1 MKKILLFVSALAGLF
16 LAASCQQENLEPVAG
31 NGQVTF
37 TVEAPAVIQTKAI
50 ANGLNV
56 NELIYEVWITSA
68 ADPTNL
74 VGKERLFQ
82 GKETMFHEDG
92 KNKAKVTLD
101 LVNDQHY
108 TVLFWAQ
115 VKEEGKPAAYI
126 TEKLT
131 EVKYA
136 KGVDQ
141 YLANDESLAA
151 FYAVNTV
158 NDGVPG
164 SSTVYLKRPFAQVN
178 LCTFN
183 KRDVTNTVDHPGD
196 YNVAIVNSKMTLKKV
211 PTQFNVATSE
221 ATEPADFSFVYNVVP
236 SGEDKTIEVN
246 STKYYYAGMNYVFAG
261 DNLELTYD
269 IQTSLNG
276 STNYAV
282 VNNVIAEVPVK
293 ENHRTNIV
301 GNLLTSK
308 TDYDIIVDAAFNEPA
323 QSASYV
329 TTTEEIDKAL
339 KANEEVITVTLG
351 ADVSLTANDAY
362 LKLGGADT
370 KQIIIDGKK
379 IATKSGS
386 EDYYTLNLSTTYWS
400 RINTV
405 NPDAK
410 IVLRNLNL
418 TSSQESGT
426 WNSYDVTFQ
435 CNVEME
441 NVNVLKA
448 VALDG
453 VEKAAVL
460 KNVTISESHDY
471 YALWIAAAGQT
482 VSLENVTINSLG
494 RGIKIDDQYVG
505 ENTKLVTLNVDGLKV
520 KSNNK
525 AAIMVKTPKGAHITL
540 KDVDITEVKADT
552 SNEVWIDEDASSYI
566 NMVTV
571 TGGSMIVEGQE
582 TVTINSM
589 ETLKSEL
596 AAAGEAGA
604 GYTVLEISTDIDMTG
619 QEWTPI
625 EVDGYNGADVV
636 TIDGKGHSIKGLTSS
651 LFAGGFA
658 GGSGIVIK
666 NLTIENAKMIATNTQ
681 GYGAFV
687 NCADAMDVITLI
699 NCHLK
704 NSTIT
709 TPNNG
714 QGESRIGG
722 LVGWTAGYGN
732 QNDGPVD
739 SYITIQGCSVTGC
752 TFTGWGSIGGICG
765 HAGANAA
772 TFTTIENCIITNNK
786 FISTDDGGWRTGVVV
801 GTANNGQCVIKNITE
816 SGNTLT
822 QKNADDI
829 KNPEGAKRNYFGRF
843 VPAGT
848 GSLTIDGYEV
858 EAGYW
863 PYAAGMR
870 INEKAKCY
878 DINAE
883 GLNTLCDLVNAGTAF
898 NGKTIRLT
906 EDVDL
911 NNVEWTPIGNSAN
924 QFQGTFDGN
933 NKTISNLVI
942 TGNKSDV
949 GLFGM
954 TTNGEIKNLT
964 VNNAKV
970 SGYLDVAVVAGTP
983 YTSKYTNIKVT
994 GHVEVNGFAYVGAV
1008 GGKNAY
1014 ANWTDVTVDVDETS
1028 YVNANSVANGTAY
1041 RTYVGGVCGF
1051 NGEGGHS
1058 FKNISSN
1065 IDVTGSTIDVGGL
1078 FGMAHY
1084 GNSFVNCS
1092 CSGDVQIT
1100 AAAEAADAE
1109 EIGGIAG
1116 VWHNQ
1121 NGTKVTF
1128 DGCSFTGTL
1137 KANITEG
1144 VNLSDNTI
1152 VGKAYSTS
1160 GTGELIIK

>member
-1 MKKILLFVSALAGLF
+1 MKKLLYCAAALATLLFAG
-16 LAASCQQENLEPVAG
+16 SCQRENLEPA
-31 NGQVTF
+31 QESAAVTF
-37 TVEAPAVIQTKAI
+37 TVEAPAALQTKAI
-50 ANGLNV
+50 ADGLNV
-56 NELIYEVWITSA
+56 NQLIYEVWLTDELGVLTSGA
-68 ADPTNL
+68 QKLYQA
-74 VGKERLFQ
+74 
-82 GKETMFHEDG
+82 ETTMAEDNG
-92 KNKAKVTLD
+92 VNKATLTLD
-101 LVNDQHY
+101 LVNDQKF

-115 VKEEGKPAAYI
+115 VKEAGAY
-126 TEKLT
+126 TTAELT
-131 EVKYA
+131 KVTYA
-136 KGVDQ
+136 KNE
-141 YLANDESLAA
+141 YNSNDESLAA
-151 FYAVNTV
+151 FYAVAYV
-158 NDGVPG
+158 NDCKHVEKDGTTAADSKV
-164 SSTVYLKRPFAQVN
+164 SLRRPFAQLN
-178 LCTFN
+178 LGTLN
-183 KRDVTNTVDHPGD
+183 TSTAYTVTMVSSEVKVTSANTV
-196 YNVAIVNSKMTLKKV
+196 
-211 PTQFNVATSE
+211 FNVAKGVASTPAE
-221 ATEPADFSFVYNVVP
+221 LTFKNAAVPTDPATL
-236 SGEDKTIEVN
+236 KVN
-246 STKYYYAGMNYVFAG
+246 GTTYQYAAMNYLFAG
-261 DNLELTYD
+261 DNATVEYD
-269 IQTSLNG
+269 IVTKLNG
-276 STNYAV
+276 GMDGT
-282 VNNVIAEVPVK
+282 VNNIVNAVPLK
-293 ENHRTNIV
+293 ENYRTNII

-308 TDYDIIVDAAFNEPA
+308 TDYEIVVDAEFAGEAPETYVVKSKEELDQILKSNE
-323 QSASYV
+323 
-329 TTTEEIDKAL
+329 EEIH
-339 KANEEVITVTLG
+339 VVLG
-351 ADVSLTANDAY
+351 ADVDLTANDAY

-370 KQIIIDGKK
+370 KTIIIDGKK
-379 IATKSGS
+379 VATKSAVA
-386 EDYYTLNLSTTYWS
+386 DYFTLNLSTSYWS
-400 RINTV
+400 RLNTV

-410 IVLRNLNL
+410 IVLKNLNL

-426 WNSYDVTFQ
+426 WNSYDVTFL

-441 NVNVLKA
+441 NVNALKA
-448 VALDG
+448 IALDG
-453 VEKAAVL
+453 ADKTAVL

-482 VSLENVTINSLG
+482 VTLEDVTINSEG
-494 RGIKIDDQYVG
+494 RGIKIDNQYVG
-505 ENTKLVTLNVDGLKV
+505 DATKLVTLNVDGLKV

-552 SNEVWIDEDASSYI
+552 SNEVWIDEDGSSYI
-566 NMVTV
+566 NMVKV

-582 TVTINSM
+582 TVTIDSM
-589 ETLKSEL
+589 ETLVSEL
-596 AAAGEAGA
+596 TTAGAAGA
-604 GYTVLEISTDIDMTG
+604 GYTVLEISSDINMTG

-625 EVDGYNGADVV
+625 KVDGYNGADIV
-636 TIDGKGHSIKGLTSS
+636 TIDGKGHTIKGLTSS

-666 NLTIENAKMIATNTQ
+666 NLTIENANMIATSTQ

-714 QGESRIGG
+714 QAESRIGG

-732 QNDGPVD
+732 ENDGPVD
-739 SYITIQGCSVTGC
+739 SYITIQDCSVTGC
-752 TFTGWGSIGGICG
+752 TFKGWGSIGGICG
-765 HAGANAA
+765 HAGANEA
-772 TFTTIENCIITNNK
+772 TFTTIENCTITNNK

-822 QKNADDI
+822 QTNADDI

-848 GSLTIDGYEV
+848 GSLTIDGVAV

-878 DINAE
+878 DITAE
-883 GLNTLCDLVNAGTAF
+883 GLNTLRDLVNAGSAF
-898 NGKTIRLT
+898 SGKTIRLT

-911 NNVEWTPIGNSAN
+911 NNAEWTPIGNSAN
-924 QFQGTFDGN
+924 KFQGTFDGN

-1028 YVNANSVANGTAY
+1028 YVNANSVDNGTAY

-1058 FKNISSN
+1058 FQNISSN
-1065 IDVTGSTIDVGGL
+1065 IDVSGSTIDVGGL
-1078 FGMAHY
+1078 FGIAHY

-1092 CSGDVQIT
+1092 CSGDVEIT
-1100 AAAEAADAE
+1100 AATEAADAE
-1109 EIGGIAG
+1109 EMGGIAG

-1128 DGCSFTGTL
+1128 EGCSFTGTL

-1144 VNLSDNTI
+1144 VDLSDNTI
-1152 VGKAYSTS
+1152 VGKAYSAS

>member
-1 MKKILLFVSALAGLF
+1 MKKLLFFASVLFAGMMI
-16 LAASCQQENLEPVAG
+16 SCQQETLEPATG
-31 NGQVTF
+31 DATVTF
-37 TVEAPAVIQTKAI
+37 TVSVPDVAVKGVTDDGSNINDIVYAVYKTDGETLEEAQALD
-50 ANGLNV
+50 NGEPFYQV
-56 NELIYEVWITSA
+56 NETSNASFVGGKSVVSLELINNQNYII
-68 ADPTNL
+68 
-74 VGKERLFQ
+74 
-82 GKETMFHEDG
+82 
-92 KNKAKVTLD
+92 
-101 LVNDQHY
+101 
-108 TVLFWAQ
+108 LFWAQ
-115 VKEEGKPAAYI
+115 VSDAWVEGDDFDLTNI
-126 TEKLT
+126 TYPENMS
-131 EVKYA
+131 
-136 KGVDQ
+136 
-141 YLANDESLAA
+141 ANNDNLAA
-151 FYAVNTV
+151 FS
-158 NDGVPG
+158 GVAFIDNVTG
-164 SSTVYLKRPFAQVN
+164 GLNRSVELTRPFAQINLATKMPVN
-178 LCTFN
+178 YTVELDKSSMTVKGAAQSFN
-183 KRDVTNTVDHPGD
+183 AMTQAASAATTTSDLKFGLAEVPG
-196 YNVAIVNSKMTLKKV
+196 
-211 PTQFNVATSE
+211 
-221 ATEPADFSFVYNVVP
+221 
-236 SGEDKTIEVN
+236 GEFKTGYQYV
-246 STKYYYAGMNYVFAG
+246 GMNYIFV
-261 DNLELTYD
+261 
-269 IQTSLNG
+269 NG
-276 STNYAV
+276 
-282 VNNVIAEVPVK
+282 NVEVSYTIDTKEHGTGITHTVPDVPVAK
-293 ENHRTNIV
+293 NYRTNII
-301 GNLLTSK
+301 GNLLTSVAK
-308 TDYDIIVDAAFNEPA
+308 YDITLADFSKPDFTRYIVT
-323 QSASYV
+323 S
-329 TTTEEIDKAL
+329 TEEIDNAL
-339 KANEEVITVTLG
+339 KANEEIIHVNLG
-351 ADVSLTANDAY
+351 SDVSLTANDAY

-370 KQIIIDGKK
+370 KEIIIDGTM
-379 IATKSGS
+379 IDTKSRS

-400 RINTV
+400 RLNTV

-410 IVLRNLNL
+410 IILRNLNL
-418 TSSQESGT
+418 TSSQETGT

-441 NVNVLKA
+441 NVNALKA
-448 VALDG
+448 IALDG
-453 VEKAAVL
+453 ADKTAVL

-471 YALWIAAAGQT
+471 YALWISAAGQT
-482 VSLENVTINSLG
+482 VTLEDVTINSEG
-494 RGIKIDDQYVG
+494 RGIKIDDQYVN

-571 TGGSMIVEGQE
+571 TGGSMIVEGQT
-582 TVTINSM
+582 TVNINSM

-596 AAAGEAGA
+596 EKAGAAGA
-604 GYTVLEISTDIDMTG
+604 GYTVLEISSDIDMTG

-625 EVDGYNGADVV
+625 EVDGYHGADIV
-636 TIDGKGHSIKGLTSS
+636 TIDGKGKTIYGLTSS

-666 NLTIENAKMIATNTQ
+666 NLTIENANMIATSTQ

-714 QGESRIGG
+714 QAESRIGG

-732 QNDGPVD
+732 ENDGPVD
-739 SYITIQGCSVTGC
+739 SYITIQNCSVTGC
-752 TFTGWGSIGGICG
+752 TFKGWGSIGGICG
-765 HAGANAA
+765 HAGANEA
-772 TFTTIENCIITNNK
+772 TFTTIENCTITNNK

-801 GTANNGQCVIKNITE
+801 GIANNGQCVIKNITE

-822 QKNADDI
+822 QNNADDI

-848 GSLTIDGYEV
+848 GSLTIDGVAV

-870 INEKAKCY
+870 INETAKCY
-878 DINAE
+878 DITAE
-883 GLNTLCDLVNAGTAF
+883 GLNTLRDLVNAGTAF
-898 NGKTIRLT
+898 TKKTIRLT

-911 NNVEWTPIGNSAN
+911 NNAEWTPIGNSTN

-942 TGNKSDV
+942 TGNNSNV

-964 VNNAKV
+964 VNNANV
-970 SGYLDVAVVAGTP
+970 SGYLNVAVVAGTP
-983 YTSKYTNIKVT
+983 YTSKYTNINVT

-1014 ANWTDVTVDVDETS
+1014 ANWENVTVDVDETS

-1051 NGEGGHS
+1051 NGEGGHT
-1058 FKNISSN
+1058 FTNIASN

-1078 FGMAHY
+1078 FGIAHY

-1092 CSGDVQIT
+1092 CSGDVEIT
-1100 AAAEAADAE
+1100 AATEAADAE
-1109 EIGGIAG
+1109 EMGGIAG

-1144 VNLSDNTI
+1144 VDLSDNTI
-1152 VGKAYSTS
+1152 VGKAYSAS

>member
-1 MKKILLFVSALAGLF
+1 MKKILLFASALAGLF
-16 LAASCQQENLEPVAG
+16 LAGCQRENLEPVQAG
-31 NGQVTF
+31 QQVTF
-37 TVEAPAVIQTKAI
+37 TIEAPAAMQTKAI
-50 ANGLNV
+50 ADGQNV
-56 NELIYEVWITSA
+56 DQLVYEVWLT
-68 ADPTNL
+68 PTLGDLENGAQKL
-74 VGKERLFQ
+74 YQAVAQ
-82 GKETMFHEDG
+82 MVSDG
-92 KNKAKVTLD
+92 TTNKAELTLD
-101 LVNDQHY
+101 LVNDQKF

-115 VKEEGKPAAYI
+115 VAHTYDTDE
-126 TEKLT
+126 LT
-131 EVKYA
+131 AVGYKDLDA
-136 KGVDQ
+136 LK
-141 YLANDESLAA
+141 ANDESLAA
-151 FYAVNTV
+151 FY
-158 NDGVPG
+158 GVAYVDDCRNVKKDG
-164 SSTVYLKRPFAQVN
+164 SSASPEVILKRPFAQLN
-178 LCTFN
+178 LCTL
-183 KRDVTNTVDHPGD
+183 NTSTAYKVDMLESE
-196 YNVAIVNSKMTLKKV
+196 VIVENV
-211 PTQFNVATSE
+211 PTVFNVVNGVEDASSYVKVTFDM
-221 ATEPADFSFVYNVVP
+221 AAVP
-236 SGEDKTIEVN
+236 SDPATITVNNKT
-246 STKYYYAGMNYVFAG
+246 YQYAGMNYMFAG
-261 DNLELTYD
+261 DNITLEYNIKTA
-269 IQTSLNG
+269 LNG
-276 STNYAV
+276 QSEATVHN
-282 VNNVIAEVPVK
+282 IISDVPLK
-293 ENHRTNIV
+293 ENYRTNIV

-308 TDYDIIVDAAFNEPA
+308 TDFEIIVDAAFNEPA

-329 TTTEEIDKAL
+329 TTTEEIDNAL
-339 KANEEVITVTLG
+339 KANQEIISVTLG
-351 ADVSLTANDAY
+351 TDVSLTANDAY
-362 LKLGGADT
+362 LALGGPDT
-370 KQIIIDGKK
+370 KKIIIDGKK
-379 IATKSGS
+379 VITRSGA

-400 RINTV
+400 RLNTV
-405 NPDAK
+405 NPDAT
-410 IVLRNLNL
+410 IVLKNLNL
-418 TSSQESGT
+418 TSSQPTGT
-426 WNSYDVTFQ
+426 WNSYDVTFK

-441 NVNVLKA
+441 NVNLLKA

-453 VEKAAVL
+453 VDKTAVL
-460 KNVTISESHDY
+460 KNVTIAESHDY

-552 SNEVWIDEDASSYI
+552 SNEVWIDEDAASYI

-571 TGGSMIVEGQE
+571 VGGSMIVEGQT
-582 TVTINSM
+582 TVNINSM
-589 ETLKSEL
+589 KTLKDEL
-596 AAAGEAGA
+596 KKAGEAGA
-604 GYTVLEISTDIDMTG
+604 GYTVLEISSDIDMTG

-625 EVDGYNGADVV
+625 KVDGYNGADIV
-636 TIDGKGHSIKGLTSS
+636 TIDGKGHTIKGLTSS

-666 NLTIENAKMIATNTQ
+666 NLTIKNANMIATSTQ

-722 LVGWTAGYGN
+722 LVGWTAGYDN

-739 SYITIQGCSVTGC
+739 SYITIQDCSVTGC
-752 TFTGWGSIGGICG
+752 TFTGFGSIGGICG

-772 TFTTIENCIITNNK
+772 TFTTIENCTITNNK

-822 QKNADDI
+822 QKNANDI

-848 GSLTIDGYEV
+848 GSLTIDGVAV

-878 DINAE
+878 DITAE
-883 GLNTLCDLVNAGTAF
+883 GLNTLRDLVNAGKAF

-911 NNVEWTPIGNSAN
+911 NNAEWTPIGNSAN
-924 QFQGTFDGN
+924 TFQGTFDGN

-1144 VNLSDNTI
+1144 VDLSDNTI

-1160 GTGELIIK
+1160 GTGELIIKL

>member
-16 LAASCQQENLEPVAG
+16 LAGSCQRENLEPVQTG
-31 NGQVTF
+31 QQVTF
-37 TVEAPAVIQTKAI
+37 TIETPAAMQTKAI
-50 ANGLNV
+50 ADGQNV
-56 NELIYEVWITSA
+56 NQLVYEVWLT
-68 ADPTNL
+68 PTLGNL
-74 VGKERLFQ
+74 
-82 GKETMFHEDG
+82 ETGAQKLYQATAPMVSDG
-92 KNKAKVTLD
+92 TTNKAELTLD
-101 LVNDQHY
+101 LVNDQKF

-115 VKEEGKPAAYI
+115 VADTYD
-126 TEKLT
+126 TDQLT
-131 EVKYA
+131 AVGYKDLTALE
-136 KGVDQ
+136 
-141 YLANDESLAA
+141 ANDDSLAA
-151 FYAVNTV
+151 FYGVAYVK
-158 NDGVPG
+158 DGKHVKKDE
-164 SSTVYLKRPFAQVN
+164 SSASATVYLKRPFAQLN
-178 LCTFN
+178 LCTL
-183 KRDVTNTVDHPGD
+183 KTSTAYAVVIEESEM
-196 YNVAIVNSKMTLKKV
+196 IVESV
-211 PTQFNVATSE
+211 PTEFNVVNGEVDSYEKVT
-221 ATEPADFSFVYNVVP
+221 FVMGSVP
-236 SGEDKTIEVN
+236 SDPSEIKVN
-246 STKYYYAGMNYVFAG
+246 GTTYHYAGMNYMFAG
-261 DNLELTYD
+261 ANITLEYNIKTKLGAQ
-269 IQTSLNG
+269 QTE
-276 STNYAV
+276 AV
-282 VNNVIAEVPVK
+282 VNNIISSVPLK
-293 ENHRTNIV
+293 ENYRTNII

-308 TDYDIIVDAAFNEPA
+308 VDYDIVVDAAFNEETLT
-323 QSASYV
+323 SNYV

-379 IATKSGS
+379 IATRSGS

-400 RINTV
+400 RLNTV

-441 NVNVLKA
+441 NVNALKA
-448 VALDG
+448 IALDG
-453 VEKAAVL
+453 AEKTAAL

-471 YALWIAAAGQT
+471 YALWISAAGQT
-482 VSLENVTINSLG
+482 VTLEDVKINSEG

-505 ENTKLVTLNVDGLKV
+505 DATKLVTLNVDGLKV

-525 AAIMVKTPKGAHITL
+525 AAIMVDTPEGAHITL

-552 SNEVWIDEDASSYI
+552 SNEVWIDKGAASYI
-566 NMVTV
+566 NKVTV
-571 TGGSMIVEGQE
+571 TGGSMIVEGQT
-582 TVTINSM
+582 TVNINSM
-589 ETLKSEL
+589 ETLKDEL
-596 AAAGEAGA
+596 KKAGEAGA
-604 GYTVLEISTDIDMTG
+604 GYTVLEITSDIDMTG

-625 EVDGYNGADVV
+625 AVDGYHGADIV
-636 TIDGKGHSIKGLTSS
+636 TVDGKGHTITGLASS

-666 NLTIENAKMIATNTQ
+666 NLTIEDAKMIATNTQ

-714 QGESRIGG
+714 QAESRIGG
-722 LVGWTAGYGN
+722 LVGWTAGYNN

-739 SYITIQGCSVTGC
+739 SYITIQNCSVTGC

-772 TFTTIENCIITNNK
+772 TFTTIENCTITNNK

-848 GSLTIDGYEV
+848 GHLTIDGYEV

-878 DINAE
+878 DITAE
-883 GLNTLCDLVNAGTAF
+883 GLNTLRDLVNAGTAF
-898 NGKTIRLT
+898 NGKTICLT

-924 QFQGTFDGN
+924 KFQGTFDGN

-1078 FGMAHY
+1078 FGIAHY
-1084 GNSFVNCS
+1084 GNNFVNCS
-1092 CSGDVQIT
+1092 CSGDVEIT

-1116 VWHNQ
+1116 VWN
-1121 NGTKVTF
+1121 NGGADVTF

-1137 KANITEG
+1137 KTNITEG
-1144 VNLSDNTI
+1144 VDLSDNTI
-1152 VGKAYSTS
+1152 VGKAYSAS
-1160 GTGELIIK
+1160 GPGNLIIK

>member
-1 MKKILLFVSALAGLF
+1 MKKILLFASALAGLF
-16 LAASCQQENLEPVAG
+16 LAGSCQKENFESAG
-31 NGQVTF
+31 NTVSF
-37 TVEAPAVIQTKAI
+37 TVEAPGAIATKAI
-50 ANGLNV
+50 ADGENV
-56 NELIYEVWITSA
+56 NEVHYAVYKTDSGVDYSIDNSGTIDGPLAQGVVPME
-68 ADPTNL
+68 
-74 VGKERLFQ
+74 GKRASIDF
-82 GKETMFHEDG
+82 
-92 KNKAKVTLD
+92 D
-101 LVNDQHY
+101 LLQDQKY
-108 TVLFWAQ
+108 TVIFWAQ
-115 VKEEGKPAAYI
+115 VAGAGHYNLGDLRTI
-126 TEKLT
+126 
-131 EVKYA
+131 EVQKVVN
-136 KGVDQ
+136 G
-141 YLANDESLAA
+141 NDETRAA
-151 FYAVNTV
+151 FYARY
-158 NDGVPG
+158 DF
-164 SSTVYLKRPFAQVN
+164 STYEHKDHVVTLKRPFAQLN
-178 LCTFN
+178 LLTTAESLTPEQTGQALGYTIDVKKSEVFVIGLSNTFN
-183 KRDVTNTVDHPGD
+183 TLTGLAPAGEETFQFKMAATPEEPVTAGGLGQETLV
-196 YNVAIVNSKMTLKKV
+196 VNGKAYHYVS
-211 PTQFNVATSE
+211 
-221 ATEPADFSFVYNVVP
+221 
-236 SGEDKTIEVN
+236 
-246 STKYYYAGMNYVFAG
+246 MNYFFVPEDEKLVDIKYIVSTDKG
-261 DNLELTYD
+261 D
-269 IQTSLNG
+269 IQNEIVS
-276 STNYAV
+276 
-282 VNNVIAEVPVK
+282 VPVK
-293 ENHRTNIV
+293 ENYRTNVI
-301 GNLLTSK
+301 GNLLTKES
-308 TDYDIIVDAAFNEPA
+308 TFEIIVDADFNEPA
-323 QSASYV
+323 QSANYV
-329 TTTEEIDKAL
+329 TTTEEIDNAL
-339 KANEEVITVTLG
+339 KANQEIINVTLG
-351 ADVSLTANDAY
+351 DDVSLTANDAY

-400 RINTV
+400 RLNTV

-410 IVLRNLNL
+410 IILRNLNL

-426 WNSYDVTFQ
+426 WDSYDVTFQ

-453 VEKAAVL
+453 VEKTAAL

-482 VSLENVTINSLG
+482 VTLEDVTINSEG

-505 ENTKLVTLNVDGLKV
+505 EDTKLVTLNVDGLKV
-520 KSNNK
+520 KSAKK

-552 SNEVWIDEDASSYI
+552 SNEVWIDEDAASYI
-566 NMVTV
+566 DKVTV

-582 TVTINSM
+582 TVSIDSM

-596 AAAGEAGA
+596 AKAGAAGA
-604 GYTVLEISTDIDMTG
+604 GYTVLEISSDIDMTG

-625 EVDGYNGADVV
+625 KVDGYNGADVV

-699 NCHLK
+699 NCHLE

-722 LVGWTAGYGN
+722 LVGWTAGYNN

-739 SYITIQGCSVTGC
+739 SYITIQDCSVTGC

-772 TFTTIENCIITNNK
+772 TFTTIENCTITNNK

-848 GSLTIDGYEV
+848 GSLTIDGVAV

-878 DINAE
+878 DITAE
-883 GLNTLCDLVNAGTAF
+883 GLNTLRDLVNAGTAF

-924 QFQGTFDGN
+924 KFQGTFDGN

-983 YTSKYTNIKVT
+983 YTSKYTNINVT
-994 GHVEVNGFAYVGAV
+994 GHVEVNGFAYVGTI

-1014 ANWTDVTVDVDETS
+1014 ANWSDITVNVDETS
-1028 YVNANSVANGTAY
+1028 YVKAYSIQGDKAY

-1058 FKNISSN
+1058 FTNISSN
-1065 IDVTGSTIDVGGL
+1065 IDVIGSTCDAGGL
-1078 FGMAHY
+1078 FGIAHY
-1084 GNSFVNCS
+1084 GNNFINCS
-1092 CSGDVQIT
+1092 CSGDVEIT
-1100 AAAEAADAE
+1100 AAAEAEDAE
-1109 EIGGIAG
+1109 EMGGIAG
-1116 VWHNQ
+1116 VWHNGGA
-1121 NGTKVTF
+1121 NVTF
-1128 DGCSFTGTL
+1128 DGCSFSGTL

-1144 VNLSDNTI
+1144 VDLSDNTI

>member
-308 TDYDIIVDAAFNEPA
+308 VDYDIIVDAAFNEPA

-418 TSSQESGT
+418 TISQESGT

-714 QGESRIGG
+714 QAESRIGG

-739 SYITIQGCSVTGC
+739 SYITIQDCSVTGC
-752 TFTGWGSIGGICG
+752 TFTGFGSIGGICG
-765 HAGANAA
+765 HAGANKA
-772 TFTTIENCIITNNK
+772 TFTTIENCTITNNK
-786 FISTDDGGWRTGVVV
+786 FISTDDGSWRTGVVV

-822 QKNADDI
+822 QKNASDFQ
-829 KNPEGAKRNYFGRF
+829 NPKGIKRNYVGRF
-843 VPAGT
+843 VPSGT
-848 GSLTIDGYEV
+848 GHLTIDGVEI

-863 PYAAGMR
+863 PLAEGIR
-870 INEKAKCY
+870 VNEKENRYEIIA
-878 DINAE
+878 AE
-883 GLNTLCDLVNAGTAF
+883 GLTSFGKLVNEAGMSF
-898 NGKTIRLT
+898 NKETILLT
-906 EDVDL
+906 VDVDL
-911 NNVEWTPIGNSAN
+911 YNAAWTPVGQTGAT
-924 QFQGTFDGN
+924 QFKGTFDGQG
-933 NKTISNLVI
+933 KTISNLNI
-942 TGNKSDV
+942 DATAQTGKYYSS
-949 GLFGM
+949 GLFGWLNAA
-954 TTNGEIKNLT
+954 TVKNVNIAGATVKGNHNVGVIAGYLETAGCTIESCQVTGAAVECHVANSDANGDKCGVIVGHAGNDGVVVKDCTAANSTVTAGRDAGQIAGAAKEANVTGCSATNVTVTANGEGTGAN
-964 VNNAKV
+964 VNNAV
-970 SGYLDVAVVAGTP
+970 
-983 YTSKYTNIKVT
+983 
-994 GHVEVNGFAYVGAV
+994 
-1008 GGKNAY
+1008 
-1014 ANWTDVTVDVDETS
+1014 
-1028 YVNANSVANGTAY
+1028 
-1041 RTYVGGVCGF
+1041 
-1051 NGEGGHS
+1051 
-1058 FKNISSN
+1058 
-1065 IDVTGSTIDVGGL
+1065 
-1078 FGMAHY
+1078 
-1084 GNSFVNCS
+1084 
-1092 CSGDVQIT
+1092 
-1100 AAAEAADAE
+1100 
-1109 EIGGIAG
+1109 IGRI
-1116 VWHNQ
+1116 
-1121 NGTKVTF
+1121 
-1128 DGCSFTGTL
+1128 L
-1137 KANITEG
+1137 
-1144 VNLSDNTI
+1144 
-1152 VGKAYSTS
+1152 
-1160 GTGELIIK
+1160 

>member
-1 MKKILLFVSALAGLF
+1 MKKILLFASALAGLF
-16 LAASCQQENLEPVAG
+16 FAASCQRENLEPEQAG
-31 NGQVTF
+31 QQVTF
-37 TVEAPAVIQTKAI
+37 TIEAPAAMQTKTI
-50 ANGLNV
+50 ADGQNV
-56 NELIYEVWITSA
+56 DQLVYEVWLTPTLGNLETGAQKLYQAVAPMTS
-68 ADPTNL
+68 
-74 VGKERLFQ
+74 
-82 GKETMFHEDG
+82 DG
-92 KNKAKVTLD
+92 TKNKAELTLD
-101 LVNDQHY
+101 LVNDQKF

-115 VKEEGKPAAYI
+115 VAHTYDTDE
-126 TEKLT
+126 LT
-131 EVKYA
+131 AVGYKNLDA
-136 KGVDQ
+136 LK
-141 YLANDESLAA
+141 ANDESLAA
-151 FYAVNTV
+151 FY
-158 NDGVPG
+158 GVAYVDDCRNVKKDG
-164 SSTVYLKRPFAQVN
+164 SSASPEVILKRPFAQLN
-178 LCTFN
+178 LCTL
-183 KRDVTNTVDHPGD
+183 NTSTAYEVDM
-196 YNVAIVNSKMTLKKV
+196 VESEVIVKDV
-211 PTQFNVATSE
+211 PTVFNVVNGVE
-221 ATEPADFSFVYNVVP
+221 AVDSYASITFDMAAVP
-236 SGEDKTIEVN
+236 SDPSKITVN
-246 STKYYYAGMNYVFAG
+246 TKEYQYAGMNYMFAG
-261 DNLELTYD
+261 DNITLEYNIKTK
-269 IQTSLNG
+269 LNG
-276 STNYAV
+276 QSEAKVHNIISDVPLRENY
-282 VNNVIAEVPVK
+282 
-293 ENHRTNIV
+293 RTNIV
-301 GNLLTSK
+301 GNLLTSQ
-308 TDYDIIVDAAFNEPA
+308 TDFEIIVDAAFNEPA

-329 TTTEEIDKAL
+329 TTTEEIDNAL
-339 KANEEVITVTLG
+339 KANQEIISVTLG
-351 ADVSLTANDAY
+351 TDVSLTANDAY

-400 RINTV
+400 RLNTV

-410 IVLRNLNL
+410 IILRNLNL

-426 WNSYDVTFQ
+426 WDSYDVTFQ

-453 VEKAAVL
+453 VEKTAAL

-482 VSLENVTINSLG
+482 VTLEDVTINSEG

-505 ENTKLVTLNVDGLKV
+505 ENTKLVTLNVDGFKV
-520 KSNNK
+520 KSNKK

-604 GYTVLEISTDIDMTG
+604 GYTVLEISSDIDMTG

-625 EVDGYNGADVV
+625 KVDGYNGADVV

-666 NLTIENAKMIATNTQ
+666 NLTIEDAKMIATNTQ
-681 GYGAFV
+681 GYGAFI

-714 QGESRIGG
+714 QAESRIGG

-732 QNDGPVD
+732 ENDGPVD
-739 SYITIQGCSVTGC
+739 SYITIQNCSVTGC

-772 TFTTIENCIITNNK
+772 TFTTIENCTITNNK

-801 GTANNGQCVIKNITE
+801 GTANNGQCVISNITE

-883 GLNTLCDLVNAGTAF
+883 GLNTLRDLVNAGTAF

-911 NNVEWTPIGNSAN
+911 NNVEWTPIGNSKN

-970 SGYLDVAVVAGTP
+970 SGYLNVAVVAGTP
-983 YTSKYTNIKVT
+983 YTSKYSNINIT
-994 GHVEVNGFAYVGAV
+994 GHVEINGFAYVGTI

-1014 ANWTDVTVDVDETS
+1014 ANWSDITVNVDETS
-1028 YVNANSVANGTAY
+1028 YVKANSTEGEKAY

-1058 FKNISSN
+1058 FTNITSN
-1065 IDVTGSTIDVGGL
+1065 INVIGSTCDVGGL
-1078 FGMAHY
+1078 FGIAHY
-1084 GNSFVNCS
+1084 GNNFVNCS
-1092 CSGDVQIT
+1092 CSGDVEIT
-1100 AAAEAADAE
+1100 AATEAE
-1109 EIGGIAG
+1109 EAEEMGGIAG

-1137 KANITEG
+1137 KANIAEG
-1144 VNLSDNTI
+1144 LDLSNNTI
-1152 VGKAYSTS
+1152 VGKAYSEN

>member
-1 MKKILLFVSALAGLF
+1 MAFFAG
-16 LAASCQQENLEPVAG
+16 SCQQEKLEPVAG
-31 NGQVTF
+31 NGTVTF
-37 TVEAPAVIQTKAI
+37 TVEAPANVQTKAI
-50 ANGLNV
+50 ADGKNV
-56 NELIYEVWITSA
+56 NELIYEVWLTGSLGDLTQNA
-68 ADPTNL
+68 QKLYQATTEMAVD
-74 VGKERLFQ
+74 Q
-82 GKETMFHEDG
+82 ADG
-92 KNKAKVTLD
+92 KNKASITLD
-101 LVNDQHY
+101 LVNDQKF

-115 VKEEGKPAAYI
+115 VEGIGVYNTSELNAVTYTNKTAEAY
-126 TEKLT
+126 
-131 EVKYA
+131 Y
-136 KGVDQ
+136 
-141 YLANDESLAA
+141 ANDENLAA
-151 FYAVNTV
+151 FYAVAYV
-158 NDGVPG
+158 NDCQHVKKDGTATG
-164 SSTVYLKRPFAQVN
+164 SEVTLRRPFAQLN
-178 LCTFN
+178 LGTLN
-183 KRDVTNTVDHPGD
+183 TSTAYTVELVSSKVKVTNANTV
-196 YNVAIVNSKMTLKKV
+196 
-211 PTQFNVATSE
+211 FNVATSVASE
-221 ATEPADFSFVYNVVP
+221 PQVMEFRMNGVPANPATLPGFDNP
-236 SGEDKTIEVN
+236 S
-246 STKYYYAGMNYVFAG
+246 YLYAGMNYIFAG
-261 DNLELTYD
+261 DNATVEYD
-269 IQTSLNG
+269 IVTKLNG
-276 STNYAV
+276 GMEGT
-282 VNNVIAEVPVK
+282 VNNTVSSVPLK
-293 ENHRTNIV
+293 ENYRTNIV

-308 TDYDIIVDAAFNEPA
+308 VDYEIIVDADFNEPDDY
-323 QSASYV
+323 SSYV
-329 TTTEEIDKAL
+329 TTTAELDEAL
-339 KANEEVITVTLG
+339 KANKEVITVALG
-351 ADVSLTANDAY
+351 SDVSLTANDAY
-362 LKLGGADT
+362 LKLGGVDT
-370 KQIIIDGKK
+370 KEIIIDGNK
-379 IATKSGS
+379 IDTKSGS
-386 EDYYTLNLSTTYWS
+386 DDYYTLNLSTNYWS
-400 RINTV
+400 RLNTV
-405 NPDAK
+405 NPNAK
-410 IVLRNLNL
+410 IILRNLNL

-448 VALDG
+448 LALDG
-453 VEKAAVL
+453 VEKTAVL

-471 YALWIAAAGQT
+471 YALWIAAVGQT
-482 VSLENVTINSLG
+482 VTLEDVTINSEG

-582 TVTINSM
+582 TVTIDSM

-596 AAAGEAGA
+596 SAAGEAGA
-604 GYTVLEISTDIDMTG
+604 GYTVLEISSDIDMTG
-619 QEWTPI
+619 KVWTPI
-625 EVDGYNGADVV
+625 KVDGYNGADIV
-636 TIDGKGHSIKGLTSS
+636 TIDGKGHTIKGLTSS

-666 NLTIENAKMIATNTQ
+666 NLTIENANMIATSTQ

-714 QGESRIGG
+714 QAESRIGG
-722 LVGWTAGYGN
+722 LVGWTAGYNN

-739 SYITIQGCSVTGC
+739 SYITIQNCSVTGC

-765 HAGANAA
+765 HAGANEA
-772 TFTTIENCIITNNK
+772 TFTTIENCTITNNK

-801 GTANNGQCVIKNITE
+801 GTANNGQCVINNITE

-848 GSLTIDGYEV
+848 GHLTIDGVAV

-878 DINAE
+878 DITAE
-883 GLNTLCDLVNAGTAF
+883 GLNTLRDLVNAGSAF
-898 NGKTIRLT
+898 SGKTIRLT

-911 NNVEWTPIGNSAN
+911 NNVEWTPIGNSKN

-1014 ANWTDVTVDVDETS
+1014 ANWTDVSVDVDETS

-1078 FGMAHY
+1078 FGIAHY
-1084 GNSFVNCS
+1084 GNNFVNCS
-1092 CSGDVQIT
+1092 CSGDVEIT

-1116 VWHNQ
+1116 VWN
-1121 NGTKVTF
+1121 NGGADVTF

-1137 KANITEG
+1137 KTNITEG
-1144 VNLSDNTI
+1144 VDLSDNTI
-1152 VGKAYSTS
+1152 VGKAYSAS
-1160 GTGELIIK
+1160 GTGKLIIK

>member
-1 MKKILLFVSALAGLF
+1 MKKLLYCAAALAMAIFAG
-16 LAASCQQENLEPVAG
+16 SCQQEKLEPVAG
-31 NGQVTF
+31 NGTVTF
-37 TVEAPAVIQTKAI
+37 TVEAPANVQTKAI
-50 ANGLNV
+50 ADGLNV
-56 NELIYEVWITSA
+56 NELVYEVWL
-68 ADPTNL
+68 TNEL
-74 VGKERLFQ
+74 GELTQNAQKLYQ
-82 GKETMFHEDG
+82 ATTTMDVENG
-92 KNKAKVTLD
+92 VNKASITLD
-101 LVNDQHY
+101 LVNDQKF

-115 VKEEGKPAAYI
+115 VKDTYVYDTQELTAVHYTNTAA
-126 TEKLT
+126 EA
-131 EVKYA
+131 YA
-136 KGVDQ
+136 
-141 YLANDESLAA
+141 ANDERLAA
-151 FYAVNTV
+151 FYAVAYV
-158 NDGVPG
+158 NDCRHVKKDGTPTG
-164 SSTVYLKRPFAQVN
+164 SEVKLRRPFAQLN
-178 LCTFN
+178 LGTLN
-183 KRDVTNTVDHPGD
+183 TSTAYDVALVSSKVKVTNANTE
-196 YNVAIVNSKMTLKKV
+196 
-211 PTQFNVATSE
+211 FNVATSVASE
-221 ATEPADFSFVYNVVP
+221 PKVIEFLEYNVPADP
-236 SGEDKTIEVN
+236 STLEVN
-246 STKYYYAGMNYVFAG
+246 GVDYEYAGMNYLFAG
-261 DNLELTYD
+261 DNATVEYD
-269 IQTSLNG
+269 ITTKLNG
-276 STNYAV
+276 GMTGT
-282 VNNVIAEVPVK
+282 VNNIVSSVPLK
-293 ENHRTNIV
+293 ENYRTNIV

-308 TDYDIIVDAAFNEPA
+308 VDYEIIVDAEFNKPDDY
-323 QSASYV
+323 SSYV
-329 TTTEEIDKAL
+329 TTTAELDEAL
-339 KANEEVITVTLG
+339 KANKEVITVALG
-351 ADVSLTANDAY
+351 SDVSLTANDAY
-362 LKLGGADT
+362 LKLGGVDT
-370 KQIIIDGKK
+370 KEIIIDGNK
-379 IATKSGS
+379 IDTKSGS
-386 EDYYTLNLSTTYWS
+386 DDYYTLNLSTNYWS
-400 RINTV
+400 RLNTV

-410 IVLRNLNL
+410 IILRNLNL

-426 WNSYDVTFQ
+426 WDSYDVTFQ

-453 VEKAAVL
+453 VEKTAAL

-482 VSLENVTINSLG
+482 VTLEDVTINSEG

-520 KSNNK
+520 KSNKK

-540 KDVDITEVKADT
+540 KDVDITEVKADA

-596 AAAGEAGA
+596 SAAGAAGA
-604 GYTVLEISTDIDMTG
+604 GYTVLEISSDIDMTG
-619 QEWTPI
+619 KAWTPI
-625 EVDGYNGADVV
+625 EVKGYEGADIV
-636 TIDGKGHSIKGLTSS
+636 TIDGKGHTIKGLASS

-666 NLTIENAKMIATNTQ
+666 NLTIENANMIATSTQ

-714 QGESRIGG
+714 QAESRIGG
-722 LVGWTAGYGN
+722 LVGWTAGYNN

-739 SYITIQGCSVTGC
+739 SYITIQNCSVTGC

-765 HAGANAA
+765 HAGANEA
-772 TFTTIENCIITNNK
+772 TFTTIENCTITNNK

-801 GTANNGQCVIKNITE
+801 GTANNGQCVINNITE

-848 GSLTIDGYEV
+848 GHLTIDGVAV

-878 DINAE
+878 DITAE
-883 GLNTLCDLVNAGTAF
+883 GLNTLRDLVNAGSAF
-898 NGKTIRLT
+898 SGKTIRLT

-911 NNVEWTPIGNSAN
+911 NNVEWTPIGNSTN

-1078 FGMAHY
+1078 FGIAHY
-1084 GNSFVNCS
+1084 GNNFVNCS
-1092 CSGDVQIT
+1092 CSGDVEIT

-1116 VWHNQ
+1116 VWN
-1121 NGTKVTF
+1121 NGGADVTF
-1128 DGCSFTGTL
+1128 DSCSFTGTL
-1137 KANITEG
+1137 KTNITEG
-1144 VNLSDNTI
+1144 VDLSDNTI
-1152 VGKAYSTS
+1152 VGNAYSAS
-1160 GTGELIIK
+1160 GTGKLIIK